1 MNLATLDV
9 VCDILQAI
17 LWTDMTVNPNILH
30 VLTGTM
36 VVLSIGSL
44 ARLVSLSWAPPDK
57 AQTRRDSLLT
67 WWCVITLFFGAA
79 LLGRGAATLLFVA
92 ISAAAFQEFRTL
104 RRRTDRDCVA
114 TPAAGC
120 LIAFSYLW
128 IWLGWTRTFVVFLP
142 VAAFLALT
150 VSRLW
155 ATRNSVAV
163 QAIRRSSGD
172 LLLAAYAPAYA
183 VLLFLLPPETN
194 PVAGGT
200 GWFLFL
206 LLLTETN
213 DIAQA
218 LIGRQFGKRPI
229 APRISPHKTWMG
241 FVGGIVISGLL
252 AVLLARWLTPWK
264 PAVALTAGLLI
275 SLSGFFGGLNFS
287 AMKRQYGVKDS
298 GHCLP
303 GQGGVLDRLNSLTF
317 TAPMFYWLVALMS
330 TRTS

>member
-1 MNLATLDV
+1 
-9 VCDILQAI
+9 
-17 LWTDMTVNPNILH
+17 MTINPNILH
-30 VLTGTM
+30 VVTGAA
-36 VVLSIGSL
+36 VVLSMGSL
-44 ARLVSLSWAPPDK
+44 ARLVALSGAPPDI
-57 AQTRRDSLLT
+57 ARTRRDSLFT
-67 WWCVITLFFGAA
+67 WWCVTTLIFGAA
-79 LLGRGAATLLFVA
+79 LLGRGAATLLFAA

-104 RRRTDRDCVA
+104 RRKIDRDCVA
-114 TPAAGC
+114 TSVAGC
-120 LIAFSYLW
+120 LMAFSYLW
-128 IWLGWTRTFVVFLP
+128 IWLGWTRTFVTFLP
-142 VAAFLALT
+142 VAALLVLT

-155 ATRNSVAV
+155 PTRNSVAV
-163 QAIRRSSGD
+163 QALRRSCGD

-194 PVAGGT
+194 PVAGGA

-252 AVLLARWLTPWK
+252 AILLARWLTPWG
-264 PAVALTAGLLI
+264 PAAALAAGLLI
-275 SLSGFFGGLNFS
+275 SLAGFFGGLNIS
-287 AMKRQYGVKDS
+287 AMKRQCGVKDS
-298 GHCLP
+298 GHWLP
-303 GQGGVLDRLNSLTF
+303 GQGGVLDRINSLTF
-317 TAPMFYWLVALMS
+317 TAPMFYWIVALTS